1 MIEPY
6 IIDTTLRD
14 GEQAPGVVFSK
25 KEKMKIAYMLEEMG
39 VDEVEIGT
47 PAISNEEKKIIKAIA
62 SEGFSYKTS
71 SWCRA
76 NMNDIKEASTL
87 KTTSI
92 NISLPVSD
100 IQINTLGR
108 SRDWVLS
115 ELKKTTMYACSYF
128 NHVTV
133 GAQDATRANI
143 QFLHEYISLAKEFG
157 ANRIRIADTVG
168 ISSPLEIQEL
178 FLNLSSHFP
187 NMEFEFHGH
196 NDLGMAT
203 ANAITAY
210 KSGAKCLSATVNG
223 LGERA
228 GNSVL
233 EELIAYF
240 IYKEN
245 SVAYN
250 GEIVS
255 TLCNFVADIAK
266 VKLAL
271 NKPLIGEK
279 VHTHESGIHTSAILK
294 NKKSYQFI
302 NPSDFG
308 VDTEK
313 TAFCFGKHSGKASIH
328 HFFKEKN
335 LLLDDQRIQQIL
347 NLVKES
353 ASSWKRPL
361 TEIDLMQIYL
371 ANS

>member
-1 MIEPY
+1 MSPY
-6 IIDTTLRD
+6 LIDTTLRD

-25 KEKMKIAYMLEEMG
+25 REKMKIAMYLNDLG

-47 PAISNEEKKIIKAIA
+47 PAISYDERAIIKAIA
-62 SEGFSYKTS
+62 SEGYSYKTS

-76 NMNDIKEASTL
+76 NLKDIKEASRL
-87 KTTSI
+87 GTTSI

-100 IQINTLGR
+100 VQIKTLGK

-115 ELKKTTMYACSYF
+115 ELKKNTEFASNYF
-128 NHVTV
+128 AHVTV

-143 QFLHEYISLAKEFG
+143 DFLKQYIYFSQECG
-157 ANRIRIADTVG
+157 ASRVRIADTVG

-178 FLNLSSHFP
+178 FSNLTGSFP
-187 NMEFEFHGH
+187 AMEFEFHGH

-240 IYKEN
+240 LYKEKN
-245 SVAYN
+245 TRYKSK
-250 GEIVS
+250 IIS
-255 TLCNFVADIAK
+255 TLCNYVADNSRL
-266 VKLAL
+266 KLAT
-271 NKPLIGEK
+271 NKPLIGKK

-302 NPSDFG
+302 NPEDFG
-308 VDTEK
+308 QDNDG
-313 TAFCFGKHSGKASIH
+313 FCFGKHSGKASIN
-328 HFFKEKN
+328 HFFKTKN
-335 LLLDDQRIQQIL
+335 LFLDEHRAQQIL
-347 NLVKES
+347 SLVKENS
-353 ASSWKRPL
+353 CSWKRPL
-361 TEIDLMQIYL
+361 TELDLMQIYH
-371 ANS
+371 SC

>member
-1 MIEPY
+1 MMKPY

-14 GEQAPGVVFSK
+14 GEQAPGIVFSK
-25 KEKMKIAYMLEEMG
+25 KEKMKIAYMLHEMG

-47 PAISNEEKKIIKAIA
+47 PAISAEEKKIIKAIA
-62 SEGFSYKTS
+62 TEGFSYKTS

-76 NMNDIKEASTL
+76 NIYDIKEASKL

-100 IQINTLGR
+100 IQIKTLGK

-115 ELKKTTMYACSYF
+115 ELKKTTAYACSYF
-128 NHVTV
+128 SHVTV

-143 QFLHEYISLAKEFG
+143 HFLQEYISLAKESG
-157 ANRIRIADTVG
+157 AKRIRIADTVG
-168 ISSPLEIQEL
+168 ISSPLEIQAL
-178 FLNLSSHFP
+178 FLNLSSRFP
-187 NMEFEFHGH
+187 SMEFEFHGH

-210 KSGAKCLSATVNG
+210 KSGVKCLSATVNG

-245 SVAYN
+245 NLAYN
-250 GEIVS
+250 GKIIS
-255 TLCNFVADIAK
+255 KLCHFVAHNSG

-294 NKKSYQFI
+294 NKKSYQFL

-308 VDTEK
+308 IDTEK
-313 TAFCFGKHSGKASIH
+313 TAFCFGKHSGKASIN

-335 LLLDDQRIQQIL
+335 LFLDDQRVQQIL
-347 NLVKES
+347 TLVKES
-353 ASSWKRPL
+353 ATSWKRPL

-371 ANS
+371 GNC

>member
-1 MIEPY
+1 MKPY
-6 IIDTTLRD
+6 LIDTTLRD
-14 GEQAPGVVFSK
+14 GEQAPGVIFTK
-25 KEKMKIAYMLEEMG
+25 KEKMKIARYLNELG

-47 PAISNEEKKIIKAIA
+47 PAISNDEKRIIQAIA

-71 SWCRA
+71 CWCRA
-76 NMNDIKEASTL
+76 NMKDIQEASSL
-87 KTTSI
+87 KTTAI

-100 IQINTLGR
+100 IQIETLGK
-108 SRDWVLS
+108 SRDWVISNL
-115 ELKKTTMYACSYF
+115 KTTTNYASNHFSY
-128 NHVTV
+128 VTV
-133 GAQDATRANI
+133 GAQDATRSNI
-143 QFLHEYISLAKEFG
+143 DFLKEYIYYAEESG
-157 ANRIRIADTVG
+157 ANRVRIADTVG

-178 FLNLSSHFP
+178 FLSLTRSFP
-187 NMEFEFHGH
+187 TMEFEFHGH

-245 SVAYN
+245 NATYN
-250 GEIVS
+250 SKIIA
-255 TLCNFVADIAK
+255 TLCAYVADYSGL
-266 VKLAL
+266 KLPV
-271 NKPLIGEK
+271 NKPLIGKK

-308 VDTEK
+308 KNT
-313 TAFCFGKHSGKASIH
+313 TRFCYGKHSGKASIH

-335 LLLDDQRIQQIL
+335 LHFDE
-347 NLVKES
+347 NLVQRVLLAIKQKS
-353 ASSWKRPL
+353 TLWKRPL
-361 TEIDLMQIYL
+361 SDVDILNIYQNQL
-371 ANS
+371 

>member
-1 MIEPY
+1 MKPY
-6 IIDTTLRD
+6 LIDTTLRD

-25 KEKMKIAYMLEEMG
+25 REKMKIALYLNELG

-47 PAISNEEKKIIKAIA
+47 PAISYDEKIIIKQIA
-62 SEGFSYKTS
+62 SEGYSYKTS

-76 NMNDIKEASTL
+76 NMNDIQEAAKL

-100 IQINTLGR
+100 IQINTLGK

-115 ELKKTTMYACSYF
+115 ELKKTTKYASNYF
-128 NHVTV
+128 SHVTV

-143 QFLHEYISLAKEFG
+143 DFLKQYIYYAQEFG
-157 ANRIRIADTVG
+157 ASRIRIADTVG

-178 FLNLSSHFP
+178 FSMLCGSFP
-187 NMEFEFHGH
+187 TMEFEFHGH

-245 SVAYN
+245 NTAYKAK
-250 GEIVS
+250 IIT
-255 TLCNFVADIAK
+255 TLCNYVAANSGL
-266 VKLAL
+266 KLAA
-271 NKPLIGEK
+271 NKPLIGKK

-308 VDTEK
+308 QNNDG
-313 TAFCFGKHSGKASIH
+313 FCFGKHSGKASIN

-335 LLLDDQRIQQIL
+335 LLLDEQKAQQIL
-347 NLVKES
+347 MLVKEN

-361 TEIDLMQIYL
+361 TELDLMQIYH
-371 ANS
+371 AG

>member
-1 MIEPY
+1 MTPY

-25 KEKMKIAYMLEEMG
+25 KEKMKIAAMLDELG

-47 PAISNEEKKIIKAIA
+47 PAIGKEEQIIIKAIA
-62 SEGFSYKTS
+62 SAGFSYKTS

-76 NMNDIKEASTL
+76 NLEDIQESTRL
-87 KTTSI
+87 GTTSI

-100 IQINTLGR
+100 IQMETMGK
-108 SRDWVLS
+108 SRKWVLAKLA
-115 ELKKTTMYACSYF
+115 ETTQYASHF
-128 NHVTV
+128 FSHTTV

-143 QFLHEYISLAKEFG
+143 PFLKEYIFCAQENG
-157 ANRIRIADTVG
+157 ANRVRIADTVG
-168 ISSPLEIQEL
+168 ISTPLEIQQL
-178 FLNLSSHFP
+178 FLELTNSFP
-187 NMEFEFHGH
+187 TMEFEFHGH

-210 KSGAKCLSATVNG
+210 QSGAKCISATVNG

-233 EELIAYF
+233 EEFIAYLA
-240 IYKEN
+240 YKEN
-245 SVAYN
+245 NRTYN
-250 GEIVS
+250 TRIIS
-255 TLCNFVADIAK
+255 TLCNYVAENSS
-266 VKLAL
+266 VKLSI

-294 NKKSYQFI
+294 NRASYQFI
-302 NPSDFG
+302 NPLDFG
-308 VDTEK
+308 QEN
-313 TAFCFGKHSGKASIH
+313 ARFCFGKHSGKASIH

-335 LLLDDQRIQQIL
+335 LHFDENIVQYIL
-347 NLVKES
+347 SAVKQK

-361 TEIDLMQIYL
+361 TETDVMNLYEQSIC
-371 ANS
+371 S